1 MNYFEFYNIPVS
13 FKINQAE
20 LKKKYFE
27 LSKLYHPDF
36 HTTGTASEIEEV
48 LEKSTLNTN
57 AYKVLTSFE
66 SRMKYI
72 LQVKNI
78 IDAEEKYSLPNSF
91 LMEMMDLNEAIDE
104 LQFDASPVKK
114 EKIVSEIKEFENQLI
129 QSVQHLIEA
138 ENVENFTNSDFEKI
152 KEYYFK
158 KKYLKRLE
166 EQLMKL

>member
-1 MNYFEFYNIPVS
+1 MNYFEFYNIPIS
-13 FKINQAE
+13 FKVNAAE

-36 HTTGTASEIEEV
+36 HTTGTSSEIEEV

-72 LQVKNI
+72 LQLKGI
-78 IDAEEKYSLPNSF
+78 IDSEEKYNLPNSF

-104 LQFDASPVKK
+104 LQFDSNVLKK

-129 QSVQHLIEA
+129 QSVQILIEA
-138 ENVENFTNSDFEKI
+138 ENIENFTSTDFEKL

>member
-1 MNYFEFYNIPVS
+1 MNYFEFYSIPVS

-78 IDAEEKYSLPNSF
+78 IDAEEKYNLPNSF

-129 QSVQHLIEA
+129 QSVEHLIEA